1 MLAGCDKLAD
11 AVQVTMGPKGRNVV
25 IEQAYGSPKIT
36 KDGVTVAKNIEFS
49 DRFMNL
55 GASLVKQVASATND
69 VAGDGTTTATV
80 LTRAIFSEGCKS
92 VAAGMNPMDLRRG
105 IQSAVDVVVAEL
117 KSSAKLISTTE
128 EIAQV
133 GTISANGEREIGDL
147 IARAM
152 EKVGK
157 EGVITVADGKTLE
170 NELEVVEGMKF
181 ERGYISPYFVTNA
194 KTQKCE
200 LENPYVL
207 VFEKK
212 ISGLTSLLPVLEAVL
227 KTQRPLLIV
236 AEDVES
242 EALATLIVNKL
253 RGGVKICA
261 VKAPG
266 FGDNRKANLQDI
278 AILTGGVV
286 VSEDL
291 GYKLEAVDVSMLGT
305 AKKITV
311 SKDDTIILDGAGGK
325 EAIEERCE
333 QLREAVA
340 ETSSDYDREK
350 MSERLAKLSGGVAVL
365 KIGGAS
371 EVEVGEKKD
380 RVVDALNATKA
391 AVDEGI
397 VAGGG
402 TALLRATER
411 LDALEASMANFD
423 QKVGVQIIRAALKVP
438 VRTIAANA
446 GVEGSVVVEKV
457 LASSEQNWG
466 YDAASGEYG
475 CMIKA
480 GVIDPLKVVR
490 TALVDAASVSSLM
503 MTSECMITEGPP
515 DPATAAAANMGGG
528 MSGGMG
534 GMGGMGF

>member
-25 IEQAYGSPKIT
+25 IEQSYGAPKIT

-105 IQSAVDVVVAEL
+105 IQSAVDVVVSEL
-117 KSSAKLISTTE
+117 KNSAKLISTTE

-133 GTISANGEREIGDL
+133 GTISANGEREIGEL

-194 KTQKCE
+194 KNQKCE

-325 EAIEERCE
+325 DAIEERCE
-333 QLREAVA
+333 QLREAIA

-402 TALLRATER
+402 TALLAATKK
-411 LDALEASMANFD
+411 LDALENGMANFD

-438 VRTIAANA
+438 VRTIAGNA

-457 LASSEQNWG
+457 LASNEQNWG
-466 YDAASGEYG
+466 YDAATGEYG

-528 MSGGMG
+528 MGGGMG

>member
-1 MLAGCDKLAD
+1 
-11 AVQVTMGPKGRNVV
+11 
-25 IEQAYGSPKIT
+25 
-36 KDGVTVAKNIEFS
+36 
-49 DRFMNL
+49 
-55 GASLVKQVASATND
+55 
-69 VAGDGTTTATV
+69 
-80 LTRAIFSEGCKS
+80 
-92 VAAGMNPMDLRRG
+92 
-105 IQSAVDVVVAEL
+105 
-117 KSSAKLISTTE
+117 
-128 EIAQV
+128 
-133 GTISANGEREIGDL
+133 
-147 IARAM
+147 
-152 EKVGK
+152 
-157 EGVITVADGKTLE
+157 
-170 NELEVVEGMKF
+170 
-181 ERGYISPYFVTNA
+181 
-194 KTQKCE
+194 
-200 LENPYVL
+200 
-207 VFEKK
+207 
-212 ISGLTSLLPVLEAVL
+212 
-227 KTQRPLLIV
+227 
-236 AEDVES
+236 
-242 EALATLIVNKL
+242 
-253 RGGVKICA
+253 
-261 VKAPG
+261 
-266 FGDNRKANLQDI
+266 
-278 AILTGGVV
+278 
-286 VSEDL
+286 
-291 GYKLEAVDVSMLGT
+291 MLGT

-402 TALLRATER
+402 TALLAATKK
-411 LDALEASMANFD
+411 LDALENGMANFD

-438 VRTIAANA
+438 VRTIAGNA

-457 LASSEQNWG
+457 LASNEQNWG
-466 YDAASGEYG
+466 YDAATGEYG

-528 MSGGMG
+528 MGGGMG